1 MKKPLIAIT
10 GASSGIGAAIARE
23 FAGSGHPLLLMAR
36 RLDRLQALNLEQTIC
51 CKVDVTKVGEIENAV
66 AEAEQE
72 FGPVDCMINCAG
84 MMLLGRGD
92 VQEPSEWK
100 EMIDVNVLGVLNG
113 MRSVLP
119 GMINRK
125 GGTIINLSSIAGRK
139 TFTNHAA
146 YCGTKFAVH
155 AVTESIREEVCE
167 HNVRVLT
174 LAPGVVETELLGH
187 TTSQQIVED
196 YEEWKKTMG
205 SILSPEDVARIAAF
219 MYGQPQS
226 VSIREVDVATTRQ
239 GP

>member
-1 MKKPLIAIT
+1 M
-10 GASSGIGAAIARE
+10 
-23 FAGSGHPLLLMAR
+23 
-36 RLDRLQALNLEQTIC
+36 
-51 CKVDVTKVGEIENAV
+51 TKVGEIENAV